1 MKLIKNIFLLAAV
14 ALFASCETDVDTPQ
28 LPAPDK
34 FVAPVINACSDVIV
48 NADNSAAESVIFT
61 WKAADFG
68 LPVQILYSVYL
79 SSGDVAALLGTS
91 SSTSFSIMKGDLNG
105 VAMNKLGIEANATG
119 TVTAYVTASVYGTT
133 EYEPLKSADSNS
145 FDVTTYAMPL
155 KNFYVVGFFNGWSP
169 DTAPEIWET
178 GGGTGTFEGM
188 YIFPEDGTNPGGSG
202 FKIIEQR
209 NWSAGN
215 WGFDAFTGKGAN
227 FTSSDDGN
235 LVLPAGIYQ
244 ISMTSLPMTISATAV
259 QRVAAIGTFN
269 GWADDDSEL
278 TYNAATNVW
287 ESVPVTFDAGGEY
300 LIRLNKSWDYKYG
313 SSGKASMTI
322 DGGIELVTKGGD
334 NIPVAEAGTY
344 IITLHADRTPYVVEL
359 IKQ

>member
-1 MKLIKNIFLLAAV
+1 MKLIKNILLLTAV
-14 ALFASCETDVDTPQ
+14 ALFASCKTDVDTPQ
-28 LPAPDK
+28 FPTPDE

-48 NADNSAAESVIFT
+48 NANNSAAESVIFT

-68 LPVQILYSVYL
+68 LPVQIVYSVYL
-79 SSGDVAALLGTS
+79 ASGETSGLLGTS
-91 SSTSFSIMKGDLNG
+91 SSTSLTIMKGDLNG
-105 VAMNKLGIEANATG
+105 VALNKLGIEPNGTG
-119 TVTAYVTASVYGTT
+119 AVTAYVTASVYGTT
-133 EYEPLKSADSNS
+133 QYDELKSAASNS
-145 FDVTTYAMPL
+145 FNVTTYLMPL

-178 GGGTGTFEGM
+178 AGGTGTFEGM
-188 YIFPEDGTNPGGSG
+188 YPFPEDGTNPGGSG

-209 NWSAGN
+209 NWGAGN
-215 WGFDAFTGKGAN
+215 WGFDAFTGKGDN
-227 FTSSDDGN
+227 FTSSSDGN

-244 ISMTSLPMTISATAV
+244 LSMTRTPMTISATAV

-269 GWADDDSEL
+269 EWADDDSEL
-278 TYNAATNVW
+278 TYNAVTNVW
-287 ESVPVTFDAGGEY
+287 ESVPVTFGEGGEY
-300 LIRLNKSWDYKYG
+300 LIRLNKSWDFKYG
-313 SSGKASMTI
+313 SSGKASTTI

-359 IKQ
+359 VKQ